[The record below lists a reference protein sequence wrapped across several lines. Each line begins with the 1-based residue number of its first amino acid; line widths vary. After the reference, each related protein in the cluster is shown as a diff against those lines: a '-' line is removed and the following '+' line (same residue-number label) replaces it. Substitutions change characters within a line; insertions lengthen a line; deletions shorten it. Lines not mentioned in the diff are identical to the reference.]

1 MSGSNYSSYVDKKLT
16 ELKRK
21 RAELDKEIERF
32 MAALS
37 VIQEADSADL
47 RTDLFSL
54 SGNSEAQK
62 NMRPSKVI
70 VAECL
75 TSSEQMMKTHAIFD
89 YVKRERK
96 ITRNSV
102 IYALETLQK
111 KGTVFRNGNKL
122 WGLAGRDYAT

>member
-37 VIQEADSADL
+37 VIQEVDSADL

-62 NMRPSKVI
+62 KCAR
-70 VAECL
+70 L
-75 TSSEQMMKTHAIFD
+75 
-89 YVKRERK
+89 R
-96 ITRNSV
+96 
-102 IYALETLQK
+102 
-111 KGTVFRNGNKL
+111 
-122 WGLAGRDYAT
+122 